1 MLQIQKLLINYNSSA
16 RSESAK
22 YIIVHDVG
30 GISTAKNNRDYFAG
44 GNRNASADFFVD
56 SNNII
61 QAIDYHTRYSWA
73 VGDGRGERG
82 KTNGNTVNI
91 EMCLENDHMPSDQT
105 VQNTL
110 DLVKYLMI
118 ELGISIDN
126 CQRHFDCSGKNCPG
140 SFSSNNWGK
149 WYEFKARLAGTPITI
164 VAGKTPNTSPVVSRS
179 DETPIQAP
187 LNFPYAN
194 NAKIINDS
202 LYIRDANGVKQ
213 AGHYVSNGD
222 DVTILD
228 VSGSKQLVL
237 LAYPTQDGVKT
248 GYVTNATNCIQYYF
262 QGQWKNG
269 STTELVYEE
278 NGNRLGSLNP
288 RESATPL
295 YKRNGKLHVVYATAK
310 GSNTKSGYVIW
321 NGGFNKF

>member
-118 ELGISIDN
+118 ELGISIDY

-140 SFSSNNWGK
+140 SFSSNNWEK
-149 WYEFKARLAGTPITI
+149 WYEFKARLAGSPITI
-164 VAGKTPNTSPVVSRS
+164 VAGKTPNVAPVVSRS
-179 DETPIQAP
+179 DETPTQAP
-187 LNFPYAN
+187 LNFSYPN
-194 NAKIINDS
+194 NAKVVGTD
-202 LYIRDANGVKQ
+202 LYIRDANGIKQ
-213 AGHYVSNGD
+213 AGHYVSNN
-222 DVTILD
+222 DVVTVLD
-228 VSGSKQLVL
+228 VGYTSGLVKL
-237 LAYPTQDGVKT
+237 EYPTSKGVAS
-248 GYVTNATNCIQYYF
+248 GFVRNTNIVYLS
-262 QGQWKNG
+262 QGTWHNG
-269 STTELVYEE
+269 STGE
-278 NGNRLGSLNP
+278 NIYQEANKNLKIGSLSP

-295 YKRNGKLHVVYATAK
+295 YKKNGFVHLVYNTDK
-310 GSNTKSGYVIW
+310 GLNSKSGYSAYM
-321 NGGFNKF
+321 GGL